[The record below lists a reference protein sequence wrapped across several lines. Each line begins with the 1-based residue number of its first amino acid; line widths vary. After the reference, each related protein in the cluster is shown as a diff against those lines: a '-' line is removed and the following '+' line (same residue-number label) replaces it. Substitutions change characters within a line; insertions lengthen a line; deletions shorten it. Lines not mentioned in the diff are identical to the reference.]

1 MEFLIVIVV
10 FVVARKLLGSVF
22 YSRED
27 WEREIDK
34 YNQKSE
40 NKSAYDLPMPLHQS
54 TPSIEMVKNTLMSRV
69 ISPATKIVPL
79 VSQGMH
85 KVKKFFNIYEKIDKK
100 AKEIKINTRI
110 TGSVVIFWLVIV
122 CLLAIQL
129 RNYVNFLKNISFYNP
144 LDDIVALTSLFLIL
158 LVVYLLIRDIGG
170 IISIKKIEDTKATI
184 DDYVKANKCRELKEY
199 LLSLKISATK
209 QKELKSEFKGKNT
222 ALDVIVI
229 YERIVLKE
237 KDEKVH
243 KVIRKY
249 RNKIIIGNGVSG
261 SSLLDFAVN
270 LYCFYKILYKTASIY
285 EVKLG
290 LISLFRVFCTG
301 CLVCYA
307 VSKITN
313 LLGEAVKKFLEGAVV
328 LQVGFDFVSGLLKAF
343 VQGITS
349 GLSIEIYGYWLKY
362 ALRPSKAY
370 NLSMKEQ
377 TRQILKKSS
386 DETEEK

>member
-69 ISPATKIVPL
+69 ISPATKIPL
-79 VSQGMH
+79 VSQVMH
-85 KVKKFFNIYEKIDKK
+85 KVKKFFNIDEKIDEK

-110 TGSVVIFWLVIV
+110 TGSVVIFWLIIIS
-122 CLLAIQL
+122 LLAVQL
-129 RNYVNFLKNISFYNP
+129 RDYVNFLKNISFYNP

-209 QKELKSEFKGKNT
+209 QKELKSEFKNKHS
-222 ALDVIVI
+222 AIDVIVV
-229 YERIVLKE
+229 YERIALKE

-301 CLVCYA
+301 CLICYA
-307 VSKITN
+307 VSKMTN
-313 LLGEAVKKFLEGAVV
+313 LLGETAKKFLEGAA
-328 LQVGFDFVSGLLKAF
+328 LEWITALLKA
-343 VQGITS
+343 VIQAITS
-349 GLSIEIYGYWLKY
+349 GFSMQIYGYWLKY

-377 TRQILKKSS
+377 TIKSLK
-386 DETEEK
+386 EKPKE